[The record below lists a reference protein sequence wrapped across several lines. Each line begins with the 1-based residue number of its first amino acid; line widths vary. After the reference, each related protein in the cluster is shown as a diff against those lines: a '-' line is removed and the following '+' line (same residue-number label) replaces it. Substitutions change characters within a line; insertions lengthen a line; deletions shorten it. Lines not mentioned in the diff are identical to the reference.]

1 MSKFSFK
8 RGFSQLTIRDVKS
21 ARKELMEALG
31 IGTRAGFLKRLK
43 GEVEPKASE
52 VEKIEAVF
60 EKYGIVDIWGED

>member
-8 RGFSQLTIRDVKS
+8 KGFSQLTIRDVKS

-52 VEKIEAVF
+52 VEKIEEVF
-60 EKYGIVDIWGED
+60 DRYGIHDVWGE